1 MGVNEK
7 SSRKAKVKQQMQWY
21 HTDLHVHTPG
31 SSDYAEPDVGYLDIL
46 QMAESKALDIIAFT
60 DHNTIAG
67 YSRMLAEIEELELLE
82 RLNRLRPHERK
93 RLDEYRRVL
102 KRVLVLPGFELTAT
116 LGFHILAIF
125 DPKTSLRELEHILL
139 HLNVPADRLDDGSTE
154 VGATTD
160 VLTAYRIL
168 DAAGALVIAAHANS
182 THGVAL
188 QGFDFG
194 GQTKVAYTQDI
205 HLHALEVTDLEGS
218 RRRSTANFYNGSK
231 PQYPRRM
238 HCMQGS
244 DAHRLTRDPVDKN
257 RLGVG
262 ERVTEVLLPEL
273 SFQALRDVFLGTDF
287 SRARPYRPTQAPF
300 DFVREAQAQG
310 ESIVQ
315 SFHEGATSRGGR
327 LHAVVC
333 DIVAFAN
340 TNGGTI
346 YIGVT
351 SNSKVQATGVKNAE
365 ETVSLIK
372 TEVQRRV
379 TPGLDVSLDVLDSQ
393 GVKLVRISVPKGTDI
408 PYAVDGTLIYLRQES
423 ETSIAVRDEIVNLV
437 RGQIVESQK
446 VQEKEAE
453 VPVESVVESAG
464 PGAIA
469 EKKAAEGPTFR
480 VEPPR
485 TGVEILATDERKG
498 TTYHTMK
505 DLRNRSVIRDVT
517 RSSARRLWR
526 YAIIDREQS
535 LPTSEEINWRGDIGL
550 WKTYKWEGKQRHNL
564 AQRDAEGQMHIY
576 YGVTEDGIHGEW
588 KQFFDEGE

>member
-1 MGVNEK
+1 
-7 SSRKAKVKQQMQWY
+7 MQWFRM
-21 HTDLHVHTPG
+21 DLHLHTSA

-46 QMAESKALDIIAFT
+46 QKAESKGLDIIAFT

-67 YSRMLAEIEELELLE
+67 YSRMLAEIYELELLE
-82 RLNRLRPHERK
+82 RLDRLRTQERK
-93 RLDEYRRVL
+93 RLDEYRRLL
-102 KRVLVLPGFELTAT
+102 KRILVLPGFELTAT

-182 THGVAL
+182 AHGVAL

-238 HCMQGS
+238 HCIQGS
-244 DAHRLTRDPVDKN
+244 DAHRLTRDPADKTK
-257 RLGVG
+257 LGIG
-262 ERVTEVLLPEL
+262 ERATEVLLPEL
-273 SFQALRDVFLGTDF
+273 SFQALREMFLGADF
-287 SRARPYRPTQAPF
+287 ARTRPYRPAQAPY
-300 DFVREAQAQG
+300 DFVREAQVQG

-315 SFHEGATSRGGR
+315 SFHERAMRRGGR
-327 LHAVVC
+327 LHAVIC

-346 YIGVT
+346 YIGIS
-351 SNSKVQATGVKNAE
+351 SNPKVQPVGVEDPE
-365 ETVSLIK
+365 EIVSLIK
-372 TEVQRRV
+372 TEVQRKV
-379 TPGLDVSLDVLDSQ
+379 TPELDVSLDVLDSQ
-393 GVKLVRISVPKGTDI
+393 GVKLVRVSVPKGADI

-437 RGQIVESQK
+437 RSQIVDAQK
-446 VQEKEAE
+446 AQEQMSE
-453 VPVESVVESAG
+453 VVAESAPELG
-464 PGAIA
+464 SPAA
-469 EKKAAEGPTFR
+469 SVEKAATEGPMFR
-480 VEPPR
+480 IEPPR

-526 YAIIDREQS
+526 YAIIEREKS
-535 LPTSEEINWRGDIGL
+535 MPTDKEITWHGDIGL

-564 AQRDAEGQMHIY
+564 VQRDLEGHMHIY

-588 KQFFDEGE
+588 KHFLDEGE